1 MHHGIG
7 HMVGYLLTRHQTWDL
22 PAPSPGTSDL
32 GPNPPIPWTSDLGHT
47 PCYCHLTSG
56 GRHWRQVVCKRAAG
70 ILLEL
75 YLVSTLTRQKKLQS
89 KLKNEHRQNSICKR
103 LHGTGDT
110 VLSEIKTHFCFVFD
124 KRKSKHRL
132 FGEEL
137 CSVASL
143 RITQQAFSI
152 GYVLHHSDT
161 QRSNI

>member
-1 MHHGIG
+1 
-7 HMVGYLLTRHQTWDL
+7 MVGYLYTRHQTWDL
-22 PAPSPGTSDL
+22 PAPPPGLQTWDLIPPPLDIRHGTYPPPTVIWHLVADARDRYSLQAGSRHPSGIISCFYIFSP
-32 GPNPPIPWTSDLGHT
+32 
-47 PCYCHLTSG
+47 
-56 GRHWRQVVCKRAAG
+56 
-70 ILLEL
+70 
-75 YLVSTLTRQKKLQS
+75 KKLQS

-132 FGEEL
+132 FGNEW

-143 RITQQAFSI
+143 RITQHAFSI